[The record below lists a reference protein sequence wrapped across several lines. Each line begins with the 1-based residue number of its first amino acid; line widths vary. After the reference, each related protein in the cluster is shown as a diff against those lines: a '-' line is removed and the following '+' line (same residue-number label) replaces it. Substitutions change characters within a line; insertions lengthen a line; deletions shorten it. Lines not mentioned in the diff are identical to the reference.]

1 MLYNVHIKCSSPG
14 IITCCGGDGGGVV
27 GMKVYKPVTT
37 VRDCVSTSVSVKP
50 LIICNKTFLRE
61 FPAMFV
67 MTKTL
72 TFLMRL
78 VDITRCVCGDEDINS
93 TASPKEKNVVFN
105 LKKC

>member
-1 MLYNVHIKCSSPG
+1 
-14 IITCCGGDGGGVV
+14 
-27 GMKVYKPVTT
+27 MKAYKPVTT

-50 LIICNKTFLRE
+50 LIICNKTFLRQ

-72 TFLMRL
+72 KFLMRL
-78 VDITRCVCGDEDINS
+78 VDITRCVCGDEADINS
-93 TASPKEKNVVFN
+93 TPSPKQKIVIFN